1 MAHDQTASTDE
12 EATGPGAD
20 GASEDDSSVPAAGR
34 ADFVV
39 VANRLPVKLDDD
51 GSWTLSPGGLVSA
64 MLPVMRER
72 TGSWVGWDGSD
83 VGESQR
89 FEFEGITLST
99 LILSQQ
105 EIEEYYG
112 GACNETIW
120 PLYHDAIETT
130 QFHRETWAAYRAV
143 NQRFADAACAELA
156 EGGMVWV
163 HDYQLQL
170 VPRMIREQRPDV
182 RIGFYLHIPFPPLEL
197 FARLPWR
204 QQVLEGLLGA
214 DVIGVQ
220 TAADARNVLS
230 GVQRFCSADDLTFA
244 QGGGVVRT
252 GRETSVVKAFPISV
266 DFQAIAADAGTD
278 EVELAVKKLREELG
292 DPEHVLL
299 GVDRL
304 DYTKGIDL
312 RLKAIHELLIERRLD
327 PRKTAVIQVA
337 VPSREDVQGYDSVR
351 NRVEQLVG
359 TINGDFGQLGRP
371 VVQYIHKSLPFSEL
385 LVLYRAAD
393 VLLVTP
399 FQDGMNLVAKEY
411 VSARVDGTGA
421 LVLSEFA
428 GAAEEL
434 SAAFLV
440 NPYDTE
446 HLKEQIAA
454 AVSMSDVEQ
463 RSHMASMREI
473 VERND
478 LAAWATAFLALLS
491 IS

>member
-1 MAHDQTASTDE
+1 LDVTSLREPAVEQETSPSATAPS
-12 EATGPGAD
+12 GH
-20 GASEDDSSVPAAGR
+20 

-39 VANRLPVKLDDD
+39 VANRLPVRLDDD
-51 GSWTLSPGGLVSA
+51 GAWVLSPGGLVSA

-72 TGSWVGWDGSD
+72 RGSWVGWDGSD
-83 VGESQR
+83 DGEAQH
-89 FEFEGITLST
+89 FEFEGISLSA
-99 LILSQQ
+99 LALSQK
-105 EIEEYYG
+105 EREEYYG

-120 PLYHDAIETT
+120 PLFHDAIETT
-130 QFHRETWAAYRAV
+130 QFHRETWAAYRRV

-156 EGGMVWV
+156 PGGTVWV

-170 VPRMIREQRPDV
+170 VPRMIRQQRPDA

-197 FARLPWR
+197 FSRLPWR
-204 QQVLEGLLGA
+204 AELLDGLLGA
-214 DVIGVQ
+214 DVVGVQ
-220 TAADARNVLS
+220 TQADARNVLY
-230 GVQRFCSADDLTFA
+230 GVRRFCDVDDLTFA
-244 QGGGVVRT
+244 GDGGVVRT
-252 GRETSVVKAFPISV
+252 GRQTAVVKAFPISV
-266 DFQAIAADAGTD
+266 DFEAIAEQASTD
-278 EVELAVKKLREELG
+278 EVELAVKELRKELG

-312 RLKAIHELLIERRLD
+312 RLKAVHELLMEGRLD
-327 PRKTAVIQVA
+327 PRTTAVIQVA

-351 NRVEQLVG
+351 SRVEQLVG
-359 TINGDFGQLGRP
+359 TINGDYGELGRP
-371 VVQYIHKSLPFSEL
+371 VVQYIHKSLPFAEL
-385 LVLYRAAD
+385 LVLYRIAD

-411 VSARVDGTGA
+411 VAARVDDTGA

-434 SAAFLV
+434 SDAFLV

-454 AVSMSDVEQ
+454 AVSMDADEQ
-463 RSHMASMREI
+463 RSHMHAMRDI
-473 VERND
+473 VQRND

>member
-1 MAHDQTASTDE
+1 V
-12 EATGPGAD
+12 P
-20 GASEDDSSVPAAGR
+20 SETSPIAPVGN

-39 VANRLPVKLDDD
+39 VANRLPVRRADD
-51 GSWTLSPGGLVSA
+51 GSWELSPGGLVSA
-64 MLPVMRER
+64 LLPVMRER
-72 TGSWVGWDGSD
+72 SGSWVGWDGTAGGPAD
-83 VGESQR
+83 R
-89 FEFEGITLST
+89 FEFEGITCSTVGLSR
-99 LILSQQ
+99 Q
-105 EIEEYYG
+105 EQDDYYG

-130 QFHRETWAAYRAV
+130 QFHRETWAAYRRV

-156 EGGMVWV
+156 EGGTVWV

-170 VPRMIREQRPDV
+170 VPRMIRAQRPDA

-204 QQVLEGLLGA
+204 AQVLDGLMGA
-214 DVIGVQ
+214 DVIGTQ
-220 TAADARNVLS
+220 TPADARNVLS
-230 GVQRFCSADDLTFA
+230 GVRRFLRVDDLTYA
-244 QGGGVVRT
+244 GDGGVVRT

-266 DFQAIAADAGTD
+266 DFADIADRAESLDVERAVAD
-278 EVELAVKKLREELG
+278 LRRELG
-292 DPEHVLL
+292 DPRYVLL

-312 RLKAIHELLIERRLD
+312 RLKAVHELLIEGRLD
-327 PRKTAVIQVA
+327 PRETAVIQVA
-337 VPSREDVQGYDSVR
+337 VPSREDVQGYGTVR

-371 VVQYIHKSLPFSEL
+371 VVQYIHKSLPFEEL

-434 SAAFLV
+434 RDAFLV

-446 HLKEQIAA
+446 GLKDQIEA
-454 AVSMSDVEQ
+454 AVSMDCDEQKAHMTAMRDVV
-463 RSHMASMREI
+463 A
-473 VERND
+473 RND

>member
-1 MAHDQTASTDE
+1 MVAAQRQREPTVQSEPAQITP
-12 EATGPGAD
+12 PGA
-20 GASEDDSSVPAAGR
+20 AE
-34 ADFVV
+34 FVV
-39 VANRLPVKLDDD
+39 VANRLPVRRADDD
-51 GSWTLSPGGLVSA
+51 DWILSPGGLVSA
-64 MLPVMRER
+64 LLPVMRER
-72 TGSWVGWDGSD
+72 TGCWVGWDGTTS
-83 VGESQR
+83 GATER
-89 FEFEGITLST
+89 FEFEGITLSSVALT
-99 LILSQQ
+99 RQ
-105 EIEEYYG
+105 ERDEYYG

-130 QFHRETWAAYRAV
+130 QFHRETWAAYRVA

-156 EGGMVWV
+156 PGGTVWV

-170 VPRMIREQRPDV
+170 VPRMIREQRPDA

-197 FARLPWR
+197 FSRLPWR
-204 QQVLEGLLGA
+204 MQVLEGLMGA
-214 DVIGVQ
+214 DVIGTQ
-220 TAADARNVLS
+220 TAPDARNVLS
-230 GVQRFCSADDLTFA
+230 GIRRFCEVDDLTFT
-244 QGGGVVRT
+244 GDGGVVRT
-252 GRETSVVKAFPISV
+252 GRATSVVKAFPISV
-266 DFQAIAADAGTD
+266 DFQSIAEQAATD
-278 EVELAVKKLREELG
+278 EVELAVKELRRELG

-312 RLKAIHELLIERRLD
+312 RLKAIHELLIEHRLD
-327 PRKTAVIQVA
+327 PRHTAVVQVA
-337 VPSREDVQGYDSVR
+337 VPSREDVQGYGTVR

-359 TINGDFGQLGRP
+359 TINGDFGELGRP
-371 VVQYIHKSLPFSEL
+371 VVQYIHKSLPFSDL

-434 SAAFLV
+434 RDAFLV

-446 HLKEQIAA
+446 GLKDQIEA
-454 AVSMSDVEQ
+454 AVTMDRDEQ
-463 RSHMASMREI
+463 KDHMTSMRDT
-473 VERND
+473 VARND

>member
-1 MAHDQTASTDE
+1 MESDPTQTT
-12 EATGPGAD
+12 PVGA
-20 GASEDDSSVPAAGR
+20 AE
-34 ADFVV
+34 FVV
-39 VANRLPVKLDDD
+39 VANRLPVRRSVD
-51 GSWTLSPGGLVSA
+51 
-64 MLPVMRER
+64 
-72 TGSWVGWDGSD
+72 GSWVGWDGTAEGPS
-83 VGESQR
+83 ER
-89 FEFEGITLST
+89 WEFEGITLSSVGLT
-99 LILSQQ
+99 RR
-105 EIEEYYG
+105 ERDEYYG

-130 QFHRETWAAYRAV
+130 QFHRETWAAYRAA

-156 EGGMVWV
+156 DGGTVWV

-170 VPRMIREQRPDV
+170 VPRMIREQRPDA

-197 FARLPWR
+197 FSRLPWR
-204 QQVLEGLLGA
+204 TQILEGLMGA
-214 DVIGVQ
+214 DVIGTQ
-220 TAADARNVLS
+220 TPPDARNVLS
-230 GVQRFCSADDLTFA
+230 GVRRFCAVDDLTFA
-244 QGGGVVRT
+244 GDGGVVRT
-252 GRETSVVKAFPISV
+252 GRDTSVVKAFPISV
-266 DFQAIAADAGTD
+266 DFQAIAEQASTD
-278 EVELAVKKLREELG
+278 EVELAVKELRRELG
-292 DPEHVLL
+292 EPEHVLL

-312 RLKAIHELLIERRLD
+312 RLKAIHELLIEHRLD

-337 VPSREDVQGYDSVR
+337 VPSREDVQGYDTVR

-359 TINGDFGQLGRP
+359 TINGDFGELGRP
-371 VVQYIHKSLPFSEL
+371 VVQYIHKNLPFSDL

-411 VSARVDGTGA
+411 VAARVDSTGA

-434 SAAFLV
+434 SDAFLV

-446 HLKEQIAA
+446 GLKDQIEA
-454 AVSMSDVEQ
+454 AVTMDCEEQ
-463 RSHMASMREI
+463 KDHMTSMRDT
-473 VERND
+473 VARND

>member
-1 MAHDQTASTDE
+1 MAQDDSPIS
-12 EATGPGAD
+12 PGA
-20 GASEDDSSVPAAGR
+20 AE
-34 ADFVV
+34 FVV
-39 VANRLPVKLDDD
+39 VANRLPVRRDDD
-51 GSWTLSPGGLVSA
+51 GSWILSPGGLVSA

-72 TGSWVGWDGSD
+72 TGSWVGWDGTA
-83 VGESQR
+83 GGPTER
-89 FEFEGITLST
+89 FQFEGITLST
-99 LILSQQ
+99 VGLSQR
-105 EIEEYYG
+105 ERDEYYG

-130 QFHRETWAAYRAV
+130 QFHRETWAAYREV
-143 NQRFADAACAELA
+143 NQRFADAASAELA
-156 EGGMVWV
+156 PGGTVWV

-170 VPRMIREQRPDV
+170 VPRMIREQRPDA
-182 RIGFYLHIPFPPLEL
+182 RIGFYLHTPFPPLEL
-197 FARLPWR
+197 FSRLPWR
-204 QQVLEGLLGA
+204 AQVLDGLMGA
-214 DVIGVQ
+214 DVIGTQ
-220 TAADARNVLS
+220 TGADARNVLS
-230 GVQRFCSADDLTFA
+230 GMRRFCGVDDLTFA
-244 QGGGVVRT
+244 GDGGVVRT

-266 DFQAIAADAGTD
+266 DFRAIDEQASDA
-278 EVELAVKKLREELG
+278 EVEQAVKELRHELG
-292 DPEHVLL
+292 DPKHVLL

-327 PRKTAVIQVA
+327 PRETAVIQVA
-337 VPSREDVQGYDSVR
+337 VPSRENVQGYDTVR
-351 NRVEQLVG
+351 SRVEQLVG
-359 TINGDFGQLGRP
+359 TINGDFGELGRP

-411 VSARVDGTGA
+411 VAARVDDTGA

-434 SAAFLV
+434 RDAFLV

-446 HLKEQIAA
+446 GLKDQIEA
-454 AVSMSDVEQ
+454 AVSMDCDEQ
-463 RSHMASMREI
+463 KAHMTSMRET

-491 IS
+491 LY

>member
-1 MAHDQTASTDE
+1 MAQDDSPIS
-12 EATGPGAD
+12 PGA
-20 GASEDDSSVPAAGR
+20 AE
-34 ADFVV
+34 FVV
-39 VANRLPVKLDDD
+39 VANRLPVRRDDD
-51 GSWTLSPGGLVSA
+51 GSWILSPGGLVSA

-72 TGSWVGWDGSD
+72 TGSWVGWDGTA
-83 VGESQR
+83 GGPTER
-89 FEFEGITLST
+89 FQFEGITLST
-99 LILSQQ
+99 VGLSQR
-105 EIEEYYG
+105 ERDEYYG

-130 QFHRETWAAYRAV
+130 QFHRETWAAYRKV

-156 EGGMVWV
+156 EGGTVWV

-182 RIGFYLHIPFPPLEL
+182 RIGFYLHTPFPPLEL
-197 FARLPWR
+197 FSRMPWR
-204 QQVLEGLLGA
+204 AQVLDGLMGA
-214 DVIGVQ
+214 DVIGTQ
-220 TAADARNVLS
+220 TGADARNVLS
-230 GVQRFCSADDLTFA
+230 GVRRFCGVDDLTFA
-244 QGGGVVRT
+244 GDGGVVRT

-266 DFQAIAADAGTD
+266 DFEAIDAQASDP
-278 EVELAVKKLREELG
+278 EVERQVAELRRELG
-292 DPEHVLL
+292 NPEHVLL

-312 RLKAIHELLIERRLD
+312 RLKAIHELLIEHRLD
-327 PRKTAVIQVA
+327 PRTTAVIQVA
-337 VPSREDVQGYDSVR
+337 VPSREDVQGYDTVR
-351 NRVEQLVG
+351 SRVEQLVG
-359 TINGDFGQLGRP
+359 TINGDFGELGRP
-371 VVQYIHKSLPFSEL
+371 VVQYIHKSLPFEEL
-385 LVLYRAAD
+385 LVLYRTAD

-411 VSARVDGTGA
+411 VAARVDGTGA

-434 SAAFLV
+434 DAAFLV

-446 HLKEQIAA
+446 GLKEKIEA
-454 AVSMSDVEQ
+454 AVSMDCDEQKAHMTTMRDV
-463 RSHMASMREI
+463 

-491 IS
+491 IQ

>member
-1 MAHDQTASTDE
+1 VEHVPSPTDPPDAE
-12 EATGPGAD
+12 PTEGRSD
-20 GASEDDSSVPAAGR
+20 VIPAGH

-39 VANRLPVKLDDD
+39 VANRLPVRRDDD
-51 GSWTLSPGGLVSA
+51 GTWVLSPGGLVSA
-64 MLPVMRER
+64 LLPVMRER
-72 TGSWVGWDGSD
+72 HGAWVGWDGTVD
-83 VGESQR
+83 GPTER
-89 FEFEGITLST
+89 FGFEGITLST
-99 LILSQQ
+99 VGLTAEEQH
-105 EIEEYYG
+105 EYYG

-130 QFHRETWAAYRAV
+130 QFHRETWAAYRRV
-143 NQRFADAACAELA
+143 NQRFAEAACAELA
-156 EGGMVWV
+156 EGGTVWV

-197 FARLPWR
+197 FSRLPWR
-204 QQVLEGLLGA
+204 AQVLDGLLGA
-214 DVIGVQ
+214 DVIGLQ
-220 TAADARNVLS
+220 TSPDANNVLA
-230 GVQRFCSADDLTFA
+230 GVRRFCQVDDLTFA
-244 QGGGVVRT
+244 DAGGVVRT
-252 GRETSVVKAFPISV
+252 GRDTAVVKAFPISV
-266 DFQAIAADAGTD
+266 DFEAIAEQAAAD
-278 EVELAVKKLREELG
+278 EVELAVKELRRELG

-312 RLKAIHELLIERRLD
+312 RLKAIHELLIEHRLD
-327 PRKTAVIQVA
+327 PRSTAVIQVA
-337 VPSREDVQGYDSVR
+337 VPSREDVEGYDSVR

-411 VSARVDGTGA
+411 VAARVDDTGA

-434 SAAFLV
+434 SDAFLV

-446 HLKEQIAA
+446 GLKDQIAA
-454 AVSMSDVEQ
+454 AVSMDGDEQ
-463 RSHMASMREI
+463 QAHMTSMRST

-491 IS
+491 IA

>member
-1 MAHDQTASTDE
+1 MVTGDQPREQAVPDE
-12 EATGPGAD
+12 KSSMTPEGA
-20 GASEDDSSVPAAGR
+20 

-39 VANRLPVKLDDD
+39 VANRLPVRRAGN
-51 GSWTLSPGGLVSA
+51 GSWALSPGGLVSA
-64 MLPVMRER
+64 LLPVMRER
-72 TGSWVGWDGSD
+72 SGSWVGWDGTT
-83 VGESQR
+83 GGPTER

-99 LILSQQ
+99 VGLSEQ
-105 EIEEYYG
+105 EQDEYYG

-130 QFHRETWAAYRAV
+130 QFHRETWAAYRKV

-156 EGGMVWV
+156 DGGTVWV

-170 VPRMIREQRPDV
+170 VPRMIREQRPDA

-197 FARLPWR
+197 FSRLPWR
-204 QQVLEGLLGA
+204 AQVLDGLMGA
-214 DVIGVQ
+214 DVIGTQ
-220 TAADARNVLS
+220 TPADARNVLS
-230 GVQRFCSADDLTFA
+230 GVRRFCTVDDLTFA
-244 QGGGVVRT
+244 GDGGVVRT

-266 DFQAIAADAGTD
+266 DFEAIADQAATP
-278 EVELAVKKLREELG
+278 EVEEAVAQLRHELG

-312 RLKAIHELLIERRLD
+312 RLKAIRELLIEHRLD
-327 PRKTAVIQVA
+327 PRKTVVIQVA

-359 TINGDFGQLGRP
+359 TINGDFGELGRP

-411 VSARVDGTGA
+411 VAARVDNTGA

-434 SAAFLV
+434 SDAFLV

-446 HLKEQIAA
+446 GLKEQIAA
-454 AVSMSDVEQ
+454 AVSMDGDEQ
-463 RSHMASMREI
+463 KAHMTCMREQ

-491 IS
+491 IT

>member
-1 MAHDQTASTDE
+1 MANQDPSTVEPAEPVEVAGSAS
-12 EATGPGAD
+12 
-20 GASEDDSSVPAAGR
+20 AGT

-39 VANRLPVKLDDD
+39 VANRLPVKVGAD
-51 GSWTLSPGGLVSA
+51 GSWSLSPGGLVSA

-72 TGSWVGWDGSD
+72 TGSWVGWDGGAGGSD
-83 VGESQR
+83 GRV
-89 FEFEGITLST
+89 EFDGISLRTLG
-99 LILSQQ
+99 LS
-105 EIEEYYG
+105 EAERDEYYG

-120 PLYHDAIETT
+120 PLYHDAIETA
-130 QFHRETWAAYRAV
+130 QFHRETWAAYRDV
-143 NQRFADAACAELA
+143 NERFAEATCAEA
-156 EGGMVWV
+156 APGATVWV

-170 VPRMIREQRPDV
+170 VPAMLRARRPDL

-204 QQVLEGLLGA
+204 QQVLDGLLGA

-220 TAADARNVLS
+220 TQADARNVLS
-230 GVQRFCSADDLTFA
+230 GIRRFCDIDDLTFA
-244 QGGGVVRT
+244 GEGGVVRK
-252 GRETSVVKAFPISV
+252 GRATTVVKSFPISV
-266 DFQAIAADAGTD
+266 DFEAIAAEAGTD
-278 EVELAVKKLREELG
+278 EVTRAVKELRAELG
-292 DPEHVLL
+292 DPAHVLL

-312 RLKAIHELLIERRLD
+312 RLKALRELLAEGRLD
-327 PRKTAVIQVA
+327 PSDTVVIQVA
-337 VPSREDVQGYDSVR
+337 TPSREEVLGYDQVR

-359 TINGDFGQLGRP
+359 TINGDFGSLGRP

-411 VSARVDGTGA
+411 VAARVDDRGA

-434 SAAFLV
+434 SDAFLV

-446 HLKEQIAA
+446 HLKEQIAS
-454 AVSMSDVEQ
+454 AVSMSDDEQ
-463 RSHMASMREI
+463 RDHMATMRAQ
-473 VERND
+473 VARND
-478 LAAWATAFLALLS
+478 LDAWARAFLALLS
-491 IS
+491 IA

>member
-1 MAHDQTASTDE
+1 VEHDQPA
-12 EATGPGAD
+12 
-20 GASEDDSSVPAAGR
+20 PAADAAVSAAEPGQ
-34 ADFVV
+34 AEFVV
-39 VANRLPVKLDDD
+39 VANRLPVRLGAD

-72 TGSWVGWDGSD
+72 TGSWVGWDGTAD
-83 VGESQR
+83 GETRR
-89 FEFEGITLST
+89 FEFEGIALST
-99 LILSQQ
+99 VGLSAR
-105 EIEEYYG
+105 ETEEYYG

-130 QFHRETWAAYRAV
+130 QFHRETWAAYREV
-143 NQRFADAACAELA
+143 NQRFADAACAELCP
-156 EGGMVWV
+156 GGTVWV

-170 VPRMIREQRPDV
+170 VPRMIRDQRPDV

-197 FARLPWR
+197 FSRLPWR
-204 QQVLEGLLGA
+204 AQVLEGLLGA
-214 DVIGVQ
+214 DVIGLQ
-220 TAADARNVLS
+220 TPADARNVLS
-230 GVQRFCSADDLTFA
+230 GVRRFCAVDDLTFA
-244 QGGGVVRT
+244 ADGGVVRT

-266 DFQAIAADAGTD
+266 DFEAIAEQAADAD
-278 EVELAVKKLREELG
+278 VEQAVKELRTQLG
-292 DPEHVLL
+292 DPEVVLL

-312 RLKAIHELLIERRLD
+312 RLKAIRELLMEHRLD
-327 PRKTAVIQVA
+327 PRKTVVIQVA
-337 VPSREDVQGYDSVR
+337 VPSREDVQGYDTVR

-359 TINGDFGQLGRP
+359 TINGDFGKLGRP

-399 FQDGMNLVAKEY
+399 FQDGMNLVCKEY
-411 VSARVDGTGA
+411 VSARVDNTGA

-434 SAAFLV
+434 KEAFLV

-454 AVSMSDVEQ
+454 AVAMDEMEQKEHMS
-463 RSHMASMREI
+463 AMRDT
-473 VERND
+473 VQRND

>member
-1 MAHDQTASTDE
+1 VPSNTSPTA
-12 EATGPGAD
+12 PGA
-20 GASEDDSSVPAAGR
+20 

-39 VANRLPVKLDDD
+39 VANRLPVRRDDD
-51 GSWTLSPGGLVSA
+51 GSWILSPGGLVSA

-72 TGSWVGWDGSD
+72 SGSWVGWDGTA
-83 VGESQR
+83 GGPTER
-89 FEFEGITLST
+89 FEFEGISLST
-99 LILSQQ
+99 VGLSQS
-105 EIEEYYG
+105 EVDEYYG

-130 QFHRETWAAYRAV
+130 QFHRETWAAYRKV
-143 NQRFADAACAELA
+143 NQRFADATCAELA
-156 EGGMVWV
+156 EGGTVWV

-170 VPRMIREQRPDV
+170 VPRMIREQRPDA
-182 RIGFYLHIPFPPLEL
+182 RIGFYLHTPFPPLEL

-204 QQVLEGLLGA
+204 AQVLDGLMGA
-214 DVIGVQ
+214 DVIGTQ
-220 TAADARNVLS
+220 TGADARNVLS
-230 GVQRFCSADDLTFA
+230 GVRRFLAVDDLTFA
-244 QGGGVVRT
+244 ADGGVVRT

-266 DFQAIAADAGTD
+266 DFESIDQQASAP
-278 EVELAVKKLREELG
+278 EVELEVAALRRELG
-292 DPEHVLL
+292 DPRHVLL

-312 RLKAIHELLIERRLD
+312 RLKAIHELLIEHRLD
-327 PRKTAVIQVA
+327 PRQTVVIQVA
-337 VPSREDVQGYDSVR
+337 VPSREDVQGYGTVR

-359 TINGDFGQLGRP
+359 TINGDFGELGRP
-371 VVQYIHKSLPFSEL
+371 VVQYIHKSLPFDEL

-411 VSARVDGTGA
+411 VAARVDDTGA

-434 SAAFLV
+434 ADAFLV

-446 HLKEQIAA
+446 GLKDQIEA
-454 AVSMSDVEQ
+454 AVSMDCDEQKAHMTAMRDVV
-463 RSHMASMREI
+463 A
-473 VERND
+473 RND
-478 LAAWATAFLALLS
+478 LAAWAKAFLALLS
-491 IS
+491 IHGS

>member
-1 MAHDQTASTDE
+1 MEHDKIPSAEPATTETS
-12 EATGPGAD
+12 EAATERSDGSAPGH
-20 GASEDDSSVPAAGR
+20 

-39 VANRLPVKLDDD
+39 VANRLPVRLDAD
-51 GSWTLSPGGLVSA
+51 GSWVLSPGGLVSA
-64 MLPVMRER
+64 LLPVMRER
-72 TGSWVGWDGSD
+72 TGSWVGWDGTAD
-83 VGESQR
+83 GETRR
-89 FEFEGITLST
+89 FQFEGITLST
-99 LILSQQ
+99 VGLSRREQDQ
-105 EIEEYYG
+105 YYG

-130 QFHRETWAAYRAV
+130 QFHRETWAAYREV

-156 EGGMVWV
+156 EGGTVWV

-170 VPRMIREQRPDV
+170 APRMIREQRPDV

-197 FARLPWR
+197 FSRLPWR

-214 DVIGVQ
+214 DVVGVQ
-220 TAADARNVLS
+220 TQADARNVLS
-230 GVQRFCSADDLTFA
+230 GVRRFCETDDLTF
-244 QGGGVVRT
+244 GGDGGVIRT

-266 DFQAIAADAGTD
+266 DFEAIAAQAGTD
-278 EVELAVKKLREELG
+278 EVDLAVKELRQELG

-312 RLKAIHELLIERRLD
+312 RLKAIHELLIEHRLD

-337 VPSREDVQGYDSVR
+337 VPSRENVQGYDSVR
-351 NRVEQLVG
+351 SRVEQLVG
-359 TINGDFGQLGRP
+359 TINGDFGELGRP
-371 VVQYIHKSLPFSEL
+371 VVQYIHKNLPFADL

-411 VSARVDGTGA
+411 VSARVDNTGA

-428 GAAEEL
+428 GASEEL
-434 SAAFLV
+434 SDAFLV

-454 AVSMSDVEQ
+454 AVSMDADEQ
-463 RSHMASMREI
+463 HEHMSAMRDI
-473 VERND
+473 VQRND